1 MADRIKGRFTVARKT
16 EQEWLDSTVILLPGE
31 IGVATDTQVIK
42 VGNGSQLWRDLKSHQ
57 GSKGDKGNS
66 IETVR
71 YDGTDLH
78 VKVEGSAERN
88 LGRVK
93 GEPFTYENFT
103 PSQLAALKGEKGDQ
117 GPQGEKGETGKAFT
131 YEDLTPEQR
140 LEIRGAEIDTSGFA
154 SKADLDGKANKTHT
168 HAQADI
174 TGLQTSLNSKANVS
188 HTHSIS
194 NINSLQTTLDK
205 KSDKGHTHPIDEV
218 TGLQS
223 QLDTKGNKDD
233 VDQKINYIKVDSDGH
248 VKYIKSQA
256 DFRPDGP
263 WKNVIDSKPVALK
276 DHTHEIGDI
285 TGLQSKLDD
294 LSQPNN
300 LDDVTKKKIN
310 DSLTTIRVNGN
321 GKPQYSRDN
330 GDTWTHFVGTEDVAL
345 KNHGHSISDVSGL
358 QGQLDGKASKA
369 DLENID
375 VDLSDYAKKSELNN
389 KADKTETAQKVNYVK
404 VDSDGHV
411 KYIKDQADFR
421 PDGPWKNVADSKPV
435 ALKDHKHGISDI
447 NGLQSELDSLSQ
459 AGGLDEVTKKKID
472 DSLTT
477 FRINQNG
484 KPQYSRD
491 NGDTWTHFVGTE
503 DVALKDHTHSISDV
517 TGLQGEINNL
527 REGLRTR
534 AEDIGRLGTQVGRI
548 RDNKSGQWL
557 DVEIVNSG
565 QVPSNTSGKIVFERE

>member
-1 MADRIKGRFTVARKT
+1 MAERIKGRFTVARKT
-16 EQEWLDSTVILLPGE
+16 EQEWLASTVILLPGE

-57 GSKGDKGNS
+57 GAKGAKGNS
-66 IETVR
+66 IENVR

-93 GEPFTYENFT
+93 GEPFTYEDFT

-117 GPQGEKGETGKAFT
+117 GPQGEKGEPGKAFT

-174 TGLQTSLNSKANVS
+174 TGLQTSLNGKANVS

-194 NINSLQTTLDK
+194 NITNLQSNLDK
-205 KSDKGHTHPIDEV
+205 KSDKSHTHPIGEV

-223 QLDTKGNKDD
+223 QLDGKANKDD

-294 LSQPNN
+294 LSQ
-300 LDDVTKKKIN
+300 LDGKKVN

-345 KNHGHSISDVSGL
+345 KNHDHYISDITGL
-358 QGQLDGKASKA
+358 QGALDDKANKS
-369 DLENID
+369 DLENVN
-375 VDLSDYAKKSELNN
+375 VDLSDYAKKSDLNN
-389 KADKTETAQKVNYVK
+389 KADSNHTHN
-404 VDSDGHV
+404 
-411 KYIKDQADFR
+411 
-421 PDGPWKNVADSKPV
+421 
-435 ALKDHKHGISDI
+435 ISDVT
-447 NGLQSELDSLSQ
+447 GLESQ
-459 AGGLDEVTKKKID
+459 LNDTALRVRVID
-472 DSLTT
+472 DGTVQWLKNDNSWWQ
-477 FRINQNG
+477 INANN
-484 KPQYSRD
+484 K
-491 NGDTWTHFVGTE
+491 
-503 DVALKDHTHSISDV
+503 VALKDHTHSIADITNLQYELDKKSTANHRHNIFDIN
-517 TGLQGEINNL
+517 GLQNQLDN
-527 REGLRTR
+527 
-534 AEDIGRLGTQVGRI
+534 IGKIKDFQ
-548 RDNKSGQWL
+548 SGQWL
-557 DVEIVNSG
+557 SAYVVSSG